1 MKISKRLLV
10 LCALAMGATCLSVR
24 AEDNPA
30 QAAARIA
37 LAKQLFG
44 ASTQPPQAAAVQ
56 TAASPTAQPLDEN
69 QLAAQRAAQM
79 AALAAGLPARP
90 AVETTAKTN
99 KPHSPAALAAKPAVA
114 VAPPPASQPA
124 VTAPPS
130 AKPAEAN
137 YAGKDLGMKPIVAPA
152 LPITASKEDR
162 LAALLMKYKADQIS
176 PEEYHTQRAAI
187 LAEP

>member
-1 MKISKRLLV
+1 MKISKKLPV

-24 AEDNPA
+24 AQDNPA

-44 ASTQPPQAAAVQ
+44 ASATPTQATPVQPAA
-56 TAASPTAQPLDEN
+56 TPLDAN

-79 AALAAGLPARP
+79 AALAAAMSVKP
-90 AVETTAKTN
+90 AVEMPAKTSL
-99 KPHSPAALAAKPAVA
+99 PHSPAAPAAKPAVA
-114 VAPPPASQPA
+114 AVPPPASQPA
-124 VTAPPS
+124 VIAPPP

-137 YAGKDLGMKPIVAPA
+137 YAGKDLGMKPITAPA
-152 LPITASKEDR
+152 LPISASKEER
-162 LAALLMKYKADQIS
+162 LQGLLMQYKTDRIS
-176 PEEYHTQRAAI
+176 PEEYHKQREAI

>member
-10 LCALAMGATCLSVR
+10 LCALAMGATGLTIR

-44 ASTQPPQAAAVQ
+44 ASVTPSQTTPVQPAAR
-56 TAASPTAQPLDEN
+56 PLDEN
-69 QLAAQRAAQM
+69 QLAAQQAAQM
-79 AALAAGLPARP
+79 AARAAVLPARP
-90 AVETTAKTN
+90 AVEAPAKTTQF
-99 KPHSPAALAAKPAVA
+99 HSPAAPAAKPVVA
-114 VAPPPASQPA
+114 VAPPP
-124 VTAPPS
+124 

-137 YAGKDLGMKPIVAPA
+137 YAGKDLGMKPIAAPV

>member
-10 LCALAMGATCLSVR
+10 LSALAMGATCLTVR

-37 LAKQLFG
+37 LAKQLSG
-44 ASTQPPQAAAVQ
+44 ASMTPSQ
-56 TAASPTAQPLDEN
+56 TAPVQPAARPLDAN

-79 AALAAGLPARP
+79 AALAAVMPVRP
-90 AVETTAKTN
+90 AVETPVKTK
-99 KPHSPAALAAKPAVA
+99 KPHSSAAPTAKPAVT
-114 VAPPPASQPA
+114 VTPKPASQPA
-124 VTAPPS
+124 VAAPPP

-137 YAGKDLGMKPIVAPA
+137 YAGKDLGMKPIAAPA

-162 LAALLMKYKADQIS
+162 LAALLMQYKADQIS
-176 PEEYHTQRAAI
+176 PEEYHKQRAAI

>member
-1 MKISKRLLV
+1 MKISRRLLV
-10 LCALAMGATCLSVR
+10 LCALAMGATCLTVR

-37 LAKQLFG
+37 LAKQLSG
-44 ASTQPPQAAAVQ
+44 ASMTPSQTTPVQPAAG
-56 TAASPTAQPLDEN
+56 PLDAN

-79 AALAAGLPARP
+79 AALAAVMPVRP
-90 AVETTAKTN
+90 TVEAPVKTN
-99 KPHSPAALAAKPAVA
+99 KPHSPAASTAKPAVT
-114 VAPPPASQPA
+114 VTPKPASQPV
-124 VTAPPS
+124 VTAPPP

-137 YAGKDLGMKPIVAPA
+137 FAGKDLGMKPIVAPA

-162 LAALLMKYKADQIS
+162 LEALLMLYQTDRIS
-176 PEEYHTQRAAI
+176 PAEYHKQRAAI

>member
-1 MKISKRLLV
+1 
-10 LCALAMGATCLSVR
+10 
-24 AEDNPA
+24 
-30 QAAARIA
+30 
-37 LAKQLFG
+37 
-44 ASTQPPQAAAVQ
+44 
-56 TAASPTAQPLDEN
+56 
-69 QLAAQRAAQM
+69 M
-79 AALAAGLPARP
+79 AALAAVMPVRP
-90 AVETTAKTN
+90 AVEAPAKTN
-99 KPHSPAALAAKPAVA
+99 KPHSPAAPAAKPAVT